1 MAVFGGVTLYRTRL
15 RPWMYTW
22 GASDDEIQAVLP
34 GDELVSARTPR
45 TTRAMTVDATHHRG
59 MAMAGA
65 KMSASVTR
73 SGSPA
78 ATAMLHGWWWLRWRQ
93 DRTWC

>member
-1 MAVFGGVTLYRTRL
+1 MAVCGGVTLYRTRL

-45 TTRAMTVDATHHRG
+45 TTRALTVDAPITAVWPWLAQRCRHR
-59 MAMAGA
+59 
-65 KMSASVTR
+65 
-73 SGSPA
+73 
-78 ATAMLHGWWWLRWRQ
+78 
-93 DRTWC
+93 